1 MADHAEVHALLDV
14 KAIIGESPLW
24 SPAEQALYW
33 VDIKNPRVLRYDVR
47 LAELRTWTMPSEIG
61 AICRA
66 DNGRFVVSLRGGV
79 MMFDPA
85 TGQLDPIVHPEA
97 ERPSYRLNETKI
109 DRRGRLLVG
118 SVEDPGFAPEG
129 KLYRVSGTS
138 AAVLQDHIAMPNA
151 LGWSWDWQTMYFAD
165 SFQRRIWKYDYDNET
180 GIAANRRVFAE
191 IPEGEG
197 FPDGLAVDEDGFV
210 WNAQID
216 GWQIKRYDPD
226 GRIER
231 IVRLPVRRPTSLA
244 FGGPDYR
251 TIFITS
257 GTMRLTVEELAAQP
271 LSGCVLVLSSNV
283 RGRPEPV
290 FSVGAP

>member
-1 MADHAEVHALLDV
+1 MAERVAVQPLSDV
-14 KAIIGESPLW
+14 KAAIGESPLW

-33 VDIKNPRVLRYDVR
+33 VDIKNPRVLRYDFR
-47 LAELRTWTMPSEIG
+47 LAALQTWAMPSEVG

-66 DNGRFVVSLRGGV
+66 DGGRFVVSLRDGV
-79 MMFDPA
+79 MMFDPK

-97 ERPSYRLNETKI
+97 ERPAYRLNETKI
-109 DRRGRLLVG
+109 DSRGRLLVG

-129 KLYRVSGTS
+129 KLYRISGTS
-138 AAVLQDHIAMPNA
+138 TAVLQDNIAMPNA

-180 GIAANRRVFAE
+180 GIADNKRVFAE

-197 FPDGLAVDEDGFV
+197 FPDGLAVDENGFV

-226 GRIER
+226 GRIEQ
-231 IVRLPVRRPTSLA
+231 IVHLPVQRPTSLA
-244 FGGPDYR
+244 FGGADYR

-257 GTMRLTVEELAAQP
+257 GTMRLTDEELAAQP
-271 LSGCVLVLSSNV
+271 LSGCVLVLSSDV
-283 RGRPEPV
+283 RGRPEPI
-290 FSVGAP
+290 FAVGAH